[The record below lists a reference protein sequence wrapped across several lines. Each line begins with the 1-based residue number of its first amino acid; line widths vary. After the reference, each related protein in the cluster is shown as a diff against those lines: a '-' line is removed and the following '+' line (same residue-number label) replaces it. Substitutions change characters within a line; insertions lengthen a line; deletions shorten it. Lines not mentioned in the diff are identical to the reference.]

1 MSQCSVKGITLR
13 GVVCALPQH
22 RVENDYFA
30 GRFDEKTIKDV
41 TELTGVSTRYM
52 AAPEQT
58 ASDLCFAAAD
68 RLLEDLNWPRESVDA
83 VIFVSQTPDQRM
95 PATACILHGR
105 LGLAPHCQAFDV
117 GLGCS
122 GYVYG
127 AWLVSAL
134 MAIGLRRVLLLAG
147 DTSSRMVDPNDRS
160 TALLFGDAG
169 SATAFEYDVNAPL
182 CYFDLGTDG
191 KGANFLTVAGGGFRP
206 VDPQATDA
214 NYLHMDGSSVFGFTI
229 GTVPK
234 LIKATLEQASTTK
247 EQVDLFALHQ
257 ANRFILRHIGKKLSL
272 TPEQLPIN
280 IDQFG
285 NTSSA
290 SIPLLLCA
298 DRAEQITTTPTTML
312 MAGFGVGLSWGAA
325 LFKDVQ
331 LQCASVITV

>member
-13 GVVCALPQH
+13 GIVCALPQN

-30 GRFDEKTIKDV
+30 GRFDEKTIQDV
-41 TELTGVSTRYM
+41 TKLTGVSTRYI
-52 AAPEQT
+52 APPKQT
-58 ASDLCFAAAD
+58 ASDLCFAAAE

-83 VIFVSQTPDQRM
+83 IIFVTQTPDQRM

-147 DTSSRMVDPNDRS
+147 DTSSRMVDPDDRS

-169 SATAFEYDVNAPL
+169 SATAFEYDTNAPP

-191 KGANFLTVAGGGFRP
+191 KGAHFLTIPGGGFRP
-206 VDPQATDA
+206 TEEQAPRADSM
-214 NYLHMDGSSVFGFTI
+214 HMDGSAMFGFTI
-229 GTVPK
+229 SAVPK
-234 LIKATLEQASTTK
+234 LIKATLEQAHIT
-247 EQVDLFALHQ
+247 QDDVDMFALHQ
-257 ANRFILRHIGKKLSL
+257 ANRFILRHIGKKLNL
-272 TPEQLPIN
+272 APDQLPIN
-280 IDQFG
+280 IDRFG

-290 SIPLLLCA
+290 SIPLLLCT
-298 DRAEQITTTPTTML
+298 DKAEDITTKPTTIL
-312 MAGFGVGLSWGAA
+312 MAGFGVGLSWGAV
-325 LFKDVQ
+325 LFKDFQ